1 VSAGVPRRP
10 HTTPAS
16 SHVHV
21 RQDTVTWFFC
31 LISSQ
36 QFICCRQRSTL
47 RLVTDTASCRVDFHK
62 LFITAWRVM
71 LALCYGIFVRPSRLS
86 HSFIILSKQLNM
98 SRNFAHPGGH
108 VILMFSHQWCI
119 NFDWA
124 TLSNGVKYRW
134 CMIWFLTNIRLC
146 FRNDKVLSLCNF
158 DGKSCVI
165 ASDFEW
171 LLKVQV
177 IKWDSLSLSA
187 VVSGLW
193 LRSHISGNS

>member
-1 VSAGVPRRP
+1 
-10 HTTPAS
+10 
-16 SHVHV
+16 
-21 RQDTVTWFFC
+21 
-31 LISSQ
+31 
-36 QFICCRQRSTL
+36 
-47 RLVTDTASCRVDFHK
+47 
-62 LFITAWRVM
+62 M

-146 FRNDKVLSLCNF
+146 FRNDIKCCHCAISM
-158 DGKSCVI
+158 GSH
-165 ASDFEW
+165 AW
-171 LLKVQV
+171 LLVT
-177 IKWDSLSLSA
+177 L
-187 VVSGLW
+187 
-193 LRSHISGNS
+193 N